1 MVEYHYTADIQNAC
15 VCFLHTGATAHSDA
29 YFGEG
34 SGWIH
39 LSFVKCLGTEYH
51 VTECETQNV
60 GISSSHSLD
69 VGVKCQPGMFKY

>member
-1 MVEYHYTADIQNAC
+1 MWLSISYTADIKNAH
-15 VCFLHTGATAHSDA
+15 VCSLHTGATAHSDS

-39 LSFVKCLGTEYH
+39 LSFVQCSGTEYH

-60 GISSSHSLD
+60 EISSSHSLD
-69 VGVKCQPGMFKY
+69 VGVKCQPGMYI